1 MNNNNNNYN
10 YNTVIIIFL
19 YYYMLCFA
27 YAGSM
32 PARPVVCLLF
42 FVLFIITKY
51 TYSRTVVCISIW

>member
-27 YAGSM
+27 YAGII
-32 PARPVVCLLF
+32 VCLPGLWYAYYF
-42 FVLFIITKY
+42 SYYLLLQNTH
-51 TYSRTVVCISIW
+51 TVEL

>member
-27 YAGSM
+27 YAGII
-32 PARPVVCLLF
+32 VCLPGLWYAYYF
-42 FVLFIITKY
+42 SYYLLQNTH
-51 TYSRTVVCISIW
+51 TVEL